1 MDKKLRDAVYG
12 LAIGDA
18 LGVPYE
24 FKNRGKFKC
33 TKMIG
38 YGSWDEQPEGT
49 WSDDTSMTIATA
61 KSLKDNDGKVVPSD
75 MLLNFLDWSE
85 SIDFNCNGVCFDI
98 GGATSN
104 ALRTGKPQTDEYSN
118 GNGSLM
124 RILPLAFVDCTDEEI
139 REVSAITHG
148 HRISKEACV
157 IYVNV
162 ARRLLGGEKIQ
173 EIIPTLR
180 YEKPFDRLCAIDRFE
195 ERDIKSGGYVVETL
209 EASLWVLDKYD
220 NFKDTVLAAVNL
232 GKDTDTTGAVA
243 GGLAGIVYGVDGDFA
258 RECIEVLRGKEIID
272 KCLW

>member
-1 MDKKLRDAVYG
+1 MNKKLRDAVYG

-24 FKNRGKFKC
+24 FKNRGEFKC

-38 YGSWDEQPEGT
+38 YGSWDDQPEGT

-104 ALRTGKPQTDEYSN
+104 ALRTGEPQTDEYSN

-148 HRISKEACV
+148 HEISMQACV
-157 IYVNV
+157 IYVHV
-162 ARRLLGGEKIQ
+162 ARRLLAGEKIQ
-173 EIIPTLR
+173 EIIPTLK
-180 YEKPFDRLCAIDRFE
+180 YEKPFDRLCKINQLE
-195 ERDIKSGGYVVETL
+195 EDEIESSGYVVHTL
-209 EASLWVLDKYD
+209 EASLWVLAKYD